1 MSVCFS
7 TISYFDTFDAFPPDV
22 GLFGTDVTTDLVN
35 GVNLIID
42 GHVIWGICMVAL
54 PFLPAAIAMVGAVPL
69 GVMGVLD
76 VNFGC
81 CLAVC
86 LCSCLSPILYIPAVL
101 ICTAVYILYILIS
114 GCVKFLFP
122 DMESISEADLDKN
135 VGYGLKLKDFKEIP
149 NMLRTAEVTTESYPQ
164 SILGKHKGC
173 NLQESIRKFL
183 TMAEG
188 HSSYG

>member
-1 MSVCFS
+1 MLFNDLIFY
-7 TISYFDTFDAFPPDV
+7 TLDAFPPDV

-114 GCVKFLFP
+114 GCVKVFYP
-122 DMESISEADLDKN
+122 DIESFSEEDLDEK
-135 VGYGLKLKDFKEIP
+135 VAFGWRLEDFAEYP
-149 NMLRTAEVTTESYPQ
+149 NLLRTAQVVTDSYPQ
-164 SILGKHKGC
+164 SVLGK
-173 NLQESIRKFL
+173 
-183 TMAEG
+183 
-188 HSSYG
+188 Y

>member
-1 MSVCFS
+1 
-7 TISYFDTFDAFPPDV
+7 
-22 GLFGTDVTTDLVN
+22 
-35 GVNLIID
+35 
-42 GHVIWGICMVAL
+42 MVAL

-114 GCVKFLFP
+114 GCVKVLFP
-122 DMESISEADLDKN
+122 DMEDDMGWEDLRKE
-135 VGYGLKLKDFKEIP
+135 VAFGWRLKDFTETP
-149 NMLRTAEVTTESYPQ
+149 NMLRTAQVVTDSYPQ
-164 SILGKHKGC
+164 SLLGK
-173 NLQESIRKFL
+173 
-183 TMAEG
+183 
-188 HSSYG
+188 Y

>member
-54 PFLPAAIAMVGAVPL
+54 PFLPAALAMVGGVPFF
-69 GVMGVLD
+69 VMMGLPD
-76 VNFGC
+76 KFGC

-114 GCVKFLFP
+114 GCVKVLFP
-122 DMESISEADLDKN
+122 DMEDGMEWEDLRKE
-135 VGYGLKLKDFKEIP
+135 VAFGWRLKDFTETP
-149 NMLRTAEVTTESYPQ
+149 NMLRTAQVVTDSYPQ
-164 SILGKHKGC
+164 SLLGK
-173 NLQESIRKFL
+173 
-183 TMAEG
+183 
-188 HSSYG
+188 Y

>member
-54 PFLPAAIAMVGAVPL
+54 PFTLMAIALVGALPFF
-69 GVMGVLD
+69 VMMMLPD
-76 VNFGC
+76 KFGC

-86 LCSCLSPILYIPAVL
+86 QCSCLSAILYIPAVL
-101 ICTAVYILYILIS
+101 ICTPVYILYILIS
-114 GCVKFLFP
+114 GCVKVFFP
-122 DMESISEADLDKN
+122 DIESFSEEDLDEK
-135 VGYGLKLKDFKEIP
+135 VAFGWRLEDFAEYP
-149 NMLRTAEVTTESYPQ
+149 NLLRTAQVATDSYPQ
-164 SILGKHKGC
+164 SVLGK
-173 NLQESIRKFL
+173 
-183 TMAEG
+183 
-188 HSSYG
+188 Y